1 MAYGLLNGYSMSD
14 VTTATLKSLL
24 DGCATRQTV
33 LANNVANAN
42 TAGFTRSDVSFKDAM
57 AQALTSKNPEQSM
70 QQVHATIHEDTKT
83 ARRGDGNNV
92 SLQKELGMM
101 AENRLLYDLS
111 AQALAVQYAR
121 TRSAIRGQ

>member
-70 QQVHATIHEDTKT
+70 RQVHATIHEDTKA

-101 AENRLLYDLS
+101 ADNRLLYDLS
-111 AQALAVQYAR
+111 AQALAMQYAR